1 MRPISLKEAAPT
13 AVLAVFA
20 ACVAGPFAGTAA
32 TAATSA
38 SAATSSTAA
47 TSAPSTAAAGEPAD
61 EPTYP
66 ELPNF
71 HRVDEHLYRGGQPA
85 EGGIA
90 RLKSLGI
97 RTIVN
102 LRGEPSLVTSEAREA
117 ADAGLRY
124 FSVPMR
130 GLGRPTDEQL
140 QRILG
145 LIDQAD
151 NWPVFVHCKAG
162 QDRTGLV
169 VACQRITR
177 AGWTAERAIREAM
190 DLGMMKIEF
199 AMRSFI
205 RDFETATRRPGEL
218 ASGVQASAGSGAQ
231 THPSSLEH

>member
-1 MRPISLKEAAPT
+1 MA
-13 AVLAVFA
+13 A
-20 ACVAGPFAGTAA
+20 ACAAGSFAGVAAIAATSANAASSA

-38 SAATSSTAA
+38 ASTTAA
-47 TSAPSTAAAGEPAD
+47 GADAGEPA
-61 EPTYP
+61 YP

-71 HRVDEHLYRGGQPA
+71 HRVDDHLYRGAQPA

-102 LRGEPSLVTSEAREA
+102 LRGESSLVTSEAREA
-117 ADAGLRY
+117 TEAGLRY

-140 QRILG
+140 KRILG
-145 LIDQAD
+145 LIDQPD

-169 VACQRITR
+169 VACQRIAH
-177 AGWTAERAIREAM
+177 AGWTAERAIHEAM

-205 RDFETATRRPGEL
+205 RDFETATRRPAAQPFAE
-218 ASGVQASAGSGAQ
+218 QASTSSG
-231 THPSSLEH
+231 TPLHPSSLDH

>member
-1 MRPISLKEAAPT
+1 L
-13 AVLAVFA
+13 
-20 ACVAGPFAGTAA
+20 AGTAA
-32 TAATSA
+32 FAATSA
-38 SAATSSTAA
+38 ASMTAA
-47 TSAPSTAAAGEPAD
+47 DDSAGEA
-61 EPTYP
+61 TYP

-71 HRVDEHLYRGGQPA
+71 HRVDEHLYRGAQPA

-90 RLKSLGI
+90 RLKSLGV

-102 LRGEPSLVTSEAREA
+102 LRGETSLVTLEAREA
-117 ADAGLRY
+117 QEAGLRY

-140 QRILG
+140 KRILG
-145 LIDQAD
+145 LIDQSD

-169 VACQRITR
+169 VACQRIAR
-177 AGWTAERAIREAM
+177 AGWTAERAIHEAM

-205 RDFETATRRPGEL
+205 RDFETATRRPAER
-218 ASGVQASAGSGAQ
+218 ASGEQASAGSGAQ
-231 THPSSLEH
+231 PRASSLEH

>member
-1 MRPISLKEAAPT
+1 MRRHVRKTAAR
-13 AVLAVFA
+13 AALLAILA
-20 ACVAGPFAGTAA
+20 AGAAGPAATLAAAA
-32 TAATSA
+32 TATAGAT
-38 SAATSSTAA
+38 TTAA
-47 TSAPSTAAAGEPAD
+47 SRAAGDPID
-61 EPTYP
+61 EATYP

-71 HRVDEHLYRGGQPA
+71 YRVDEHLFRGGQPA

-90 RLKSLGI
+90 KLKALGI

-102 LRGEPSLVTSEAREA
+102 LRREASLVTSEEREA
-117 ADAGLRY
+117 TQAGLRY

-140 QRILG
+140 KRILG
-145 LIDQAD
+145 LIDQPD

-169 VACQRITR
+169 VACQRIAR

-205 RDFETATRRPGEL
+205 RDFETVSRDAGGQV
-218 ASGVQASAGSGAQ
+218 SGGQVSAGHAPQ
-231 THPSSLEH
+231 PDPSSLGH

>member
-1 MRPISLKEAAPT
+1 MA
-13 AVLAVFA
+13 
-20 ACVAGPFAGTAA
+20 
-32 TAATSA
+32 A
-38 SAATSSTAA
+38 SAATSATAA
-47 TSAPSTAAAGEPAD
+47 SSPASTTAAGEPAG

-90 RLKSLGI
+90 RLKSLGV
-97 RTIVN
+97 RTIVD
-102 LRGEPSLVTSEAREA
+102 LRGGSSRATAEAKA
-117 ADAGLRY
+117 AAEAGLGY

-140 QRILG
+140 KRILG

-151 NWPVFVHCKAG
+151 NWPVFVHCKEG
-162 QDRTGLV
+162 RDRTGLV
-169 VACQRITR
+169 VACQRIAR

-205 RDFETATRRPGEL
+205 REFETATRRPGEQ
-218 ASGVQASAGSGAQ
+218 VSAGSGP
-231 THPSSLEH
+231 TSHPSSH

>member
-1 MRPISLKEAAPT
+1 MRPISLKEAAR
-13 AVLAVFA
+13 AAFVAVFA
-20 ACVAGPFAGTAA
+20 VCAAGSSVDMAA
-32 TAATSA
+32 T
-38 SAATSSTAA
+38 
-47 TSAPSTAAAGEPAD
+47 PG

-66 ELPNF
+66 QLPNF
-71 HRVDEHLYRGGQPA
+71 HKVDEHLYRGGQPA

-97 RTIVN
+97 RTVVN
-102 LRGEPSLVTSEAREA
+102 LRGEPELVALEAREA
-117 ADAGLRY
+117 SEAGLRY

-140 QRILG
+140 KRILG

-169 VACQRITR
+169 VACQRITH

-190 DLGMMKIEF
+190 DLGMMRIEF

-205 RDFETATRRPGEL
+205 RDFAAATRNPGE
-218 ASGVQASAGSGAQ
+218 QASAGSLG
-231 THPSSLEH
+231 H

>member
-1 MRPISLKEAAPT
+1 MSPIPLKRTTRAAILAILTACAAGFPASLAATETTT
-13 AVLAVFA
+13 AVSAQ
-20 ACVAGPFAGTAA
+20 A
-32 TAATSA
+32 TAQ
-38 SAATSSTAA
+38 
-47 TSAPSTAAAGEPAD
+47 PAG

-71 HRVDEHLYRGGQPA
+71 HRVDEHLYRGAQPA
-85 EGGIA
+85 DGGIA
-90 RLKSLGI
+90 RLKSLGV
-97 RTIVN
+97 RTIVD
-102 LRGEPSLVTSEAREA
+102 LRGGSSRATAEAKEA
-117 ADAGLRY
+117 ATAGMRY
-124 FSVPMR
+124 FSVPIC

-140 QRILG
+140 KRILG

-169 VACQRITR
+169 VACQRIAR

-205 RDFETATRRPGEL
+205 RDFETATPRPEEQ
-218 ASGVQASAGSGAQ
+218 ASAEQASAGSGPQ
-231 THPSSLEH
+231 PHP